1 MTGMGF
7 ARVARFIASI
17 VLAISLLAPALPAL
31 SAEQATECQYHIN
44 LEYELNMPIYHWASA
59 EQPKGVVLALH
70 GLAMHGQTYSE
81 LGRKLAEQGFL
92 VYSTDMRGYGHL
104 TKGYPHEFCS
114 DSDCKQKINY
124 KKSQDDLLTLADR
137 LKADHKGLPLYIV
150 GESMGADMAIRIAGA
165 RPELA
170 DGLVLSSPAIRAHY
184 FIDSNAV
191 KVLPVMMANFKQQ
204 LDLMPYVRKYASN
217 DPKVVKEMCKDPLVR
232 KHLSGQDLVASFRCM
247 RDTMTYVPNVSA
259 DQPVLVLQAKDDK
272 IVRADAVV
280 LLMSRLKSQ
289 DQQVRWFE
297 DRGHILIETT
307 HIKPDTMQTIV
318 SWLNDHNSYYKTAMQ
333 TRMSTELIS
342 GGTLPPDQN

>member
-1 MTGMGF
+1 
-7 ARVARFIASI
+7 
-17 VLAISLLAPALPAL
+17 
-31 SAEQATECQYHIN
+31 
-44 LEYELNMPIYHWASA
+44 
-59 EQPKGVVLALH
+59 
-70 GLAMHGQTYSE
+70 
-81 LGRKLAEQGFL
+81 
-92 VYSTDMRGYGHL
+92 
-104 TKGYPHEFCS
+104 
-114 DSDCKQKINY
+114 
-124 KKSQDDLLTLADR
+124 
-137 LKADHKGLPLYIV
+137 
-150 GESMGADMAIRIAGA
+150 MGADMAIRIAGA